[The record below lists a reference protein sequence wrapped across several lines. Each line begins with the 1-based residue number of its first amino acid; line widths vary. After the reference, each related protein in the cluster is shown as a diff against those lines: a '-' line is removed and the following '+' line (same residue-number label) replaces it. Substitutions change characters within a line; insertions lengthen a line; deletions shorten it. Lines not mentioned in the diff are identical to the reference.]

1 MIWDVF
7 LFELCSRVGIL
18 CVTSLFVVSLE
29 VGPNEG
35 MGSIVFSYVCLTISP
50 IVILW
55 LTLDTPLQML
65 RDGVG
70 FSFYYCNP
78 SNSDHVQ
85 LILKRL
91 NDFDYLM
98 HMFQKL
104 HSELPPFTRRFEGI
118 QVKYA
123 DDIVFDPLT
132 GRLRIGQETVETPTL
147 ATLEELIVQ

>member
-1 MIWDVF
+1 MIWEVF

-18 CVTSLFVVSLE
+18 CTTALFVVSLE
-29 VGPNEG
+29 VGPNEN
-35 MGSIVFSYVCLTISP
+35 MGSIVFSYICLTLGP
-50 IVILW
+50 ILILW
-55 LTLDTPLQML
+55 LTFDIPFQQL
-65 RDGVG
+65 RNGV
-70 FSFYYCNP
+70 SLPFYFCHP

-91 NDFDYLM
+91 DDFDHLM
-98 HMFQKL
+98 YMFQKL